1 MKRIIFC
8 TLVLVMFFLNSV
20 YLNAQ
25 IQKTLGMDGGFY
37 FNSSNIAYHFSLTYS
52 LQFNQYFGISAGT
65 MFLSV
70 PLDIAGF
77 VVRENYKHH
86 SNSRPNIHFD
96 AEVEAVY
103 REEVRYFNHSRIFV
117 AKNSENNII
126 GAIRLMLWDGRETLP
141 IQSLFGIQCLNDI
154 SPDDSCSA
162 IWHIGRLAVNT
173 DIGRHGLLLFKSL
186 LLYAMY
192 PICNRKKGIVFAE
205 CDSKLLRT
213 MKLMGIRV
221 HSLGNG
227 IEYLG
232 SETIPVYSTYDDLV
246 GFFRENQSFYG
257 INQASVVA

>member
-1 MKRIIFC
+1 
-8 TLVLVMFFLNSV
+8 
-20 YLNAQ
+20 
-25 IQKTLGMDGGFY
+25 MDKFITFY
-37 FNSSNIAYHFSLTYS
+37 DKYTIWQLSEDSLHE
-52 LQFNQYFGISAGT
+52 L
-65 MFLSV
+65 
-70 PLDIAGF
+70 AGF
-77 VVRENYKHH
+77 VVRENYKHL

>member
-1 MKRIIFC
+1 
-8 TLVLVMFFLNSV
+8 
-20 YLNAQ
+20 
-25 IQKTLGMDGGFY
+25 
-37 FNSSNIAYHFSLTYS
+37 
-52 LQFNQYFGISAGT
+52 
-65 MFLSV
+65 
-70 PLDIAGF
+70 
-77 VVRENYKHH
+77 
-86 SNSRPNIHFD
+86 
-96 AEVEAVY
+96 
-103 REEVRYFNHSRIFV
+103 
-117 AKNSENNII
+117 
-126 GAIRLMLWDGRETLP
+126 
-141 IQSLFGIQCLNDI
+141 
-154 SPDDSCSA
+154 
-162 IWHIGRLAVNT
+162 LAVNT